1 MFEKLKQASCE
12 LNQLQQH
19 LKPNDSQSEP
29 SSAAVEESKMLNQ
42 QTSIVCPD
50 HLQAISSFCAQCRK
64 FGCEFCEDDHQEH
77 RSLDV
82 EGAAKDIIRELKQN
96 FSSEHSLEKLTV
108 RKQKIEQ
115 ILLEISGVVN
125 KFSIYHEQMVLQH
138 TKLAGDQI
146 EEGKLQKHT
155 LLNLKGL
162 NSHNLKV
169 VKLLQELKKIAD
181 REFEV
186 EMTQYEEMKEHL
198 KRKVE
203 AEEPQD
209 QIRES

>member
-1 MFEKLKQASCE
+1 M
-12 LNQLQQH
+12 
-19 LKPNDSQSEP
+19 
-29 SSAAVEESKMLNQ
+29 
-42 QTSIVCPD
+42 
-50 HLQAISSFCAQCRK
+50 
-64 FGCEFCEDDHQEH
+64 
-77 RSLDV
+77 

-96 FSSEHSLEKLTV
+96 LSSEHSLEKLTV

-115 ILLEISGVVN
+115 ILLEISGAVN
-125 KFSIYHEQMVLQH
+125 KFSIYHEQMMLQH

-155 LLNLKGL
+155 LLNLEDL

-169 VKLLQELKKIAD
+169 AKLLEKLKKIAD
-181 REFEV
+181 RESQV
-186 EMTQYEEMKEHL
+186 EMTQYQELKEHL
-198 KRKVE
+198 KRRGE

>member
-1 MFEKLKQASCE
+1 M
-12 LNQLQQH
+12 
-19 LKPNDSQSEP
+19 
-29 SSAAVEESKMLNQ
+29 
-42 QTSIVCPD
+42 
-50 HLQAISSFCAQCRK
+50 
-64 FGCEFCEDDHQEH
+64 
-77 RSLDV
+77 

-96 FSSEHSLEKLTV
+96 FSSEHSLQKLTV

-115 ILLEISGVVN
+115 ILQEISGVVN

-146 EEGKLQKHT
+146 DEGKLQKHY